1 MIEVTPGSG
10 GASGSDP
17 MDEPAAGKAEETNQ
31 QILKNKNQI
40 QMINKVQMVVEVKVV
55 NKTHKVVNQILKI
68 KNKNHK
74 VIHKVIVKISKQ
86 KRKKEKD

>member
-1 MIEVTPGSG
+1 
-10 GASGSDP
+10 
-17 MDEPAAGKAEETNQ
+17 
-31 QILKNKNQI
+31 
-40 QMINKVQMVVEVKVV
+40 MVVEVKVV

-74 VIHKVIVKISKQ
+74 VIHKVIAKISKQ